1 LIFKEPLAL
10 TQTVNTN
17 IREFSP
23 MPTFNIF
30 TKLAVM
36 LALFFT
42 LTSVQADIKRTHT
55 GKPDLSGTYDTGTL
69 TPLNRPKEFGEKQ
82 FMTAEEAAKIQK
94 QMASRYDIFN
104 RKSSADRK
112 APVKGGDGNNTAGAG
127 GVGGYNAFWVD
138 PGSEIFEID
147 GKFRTS
153 ILYAPKNGQQPKMK
167 TAALMRSAVKYES
180 FRHDND
186 GTASWLARK
195 GPGPFD
201 GPESLAPSERCLISF
216 AATVPTIPS
225 LYNNYKRI
233 IQTDDHVMILQEMVH
248 DARIIRLNS
257 KHGPA
262 ENRKSLGDSI
272 GYWEGDVLVVE
283 TTNFKETSGL
293 FGADENLTVIE
304 RFSRM
309 DTGDL
314 LYDFTVTDPSVWDEE
329 WSGEYVWSAND
340 SKVYEY
346 ACHEGNYAM
355 GNILRGARLLESE
368 WQGERN

>member
-1 LIFKEPLAL
+1 MPTINLIQSTVIVLAL
-10 TQTVNTN
+10 SSN
-17 IREFSP
+17 
-23 MPTFNIF
+23 
-30 TKLAVM
+30 LAFVH
-36 LALFFT
+36 AE
-42 LTSVQADIKRTHT
+42 IKRTHT

-69 TPLNRPKEFGEKQ
+69 TPLNRPKEFGDKQ
-82 FMTAEEAAKIQK
+82 FMTTEEAEKIQQ
-94 QMASRYDIFN
+94 QMAARYDIFN
-104 RKSSADRK
+104 RESSADRK

-138 PGSEIFEID
+138 PGSDIFEID

-167 TAALMRSAVKYES
+167 AAALMRSAAIYES

-216 AATVPTIPS
+216 AATIPTIPS

-233 IQTDDHVMILQEMVH
+233 IQTDEHVMILQEMVH
-248 DARIIRLNS
+248 DARIIRIDS
-257 KHGPA
+257 EHTSAK
-262 ENRKSLGDSI
+262 NRKSLGDSI
-272 GYWEGDVLVVE
+272 AYWEGDVLVVE
-283 TTNFKETSGL
+283 TKHFKVPNGL
-293 FGADENLTVIE
+293 FGADENLTVTE

-309 DTGDL
+309 ESGDL
-314 LYDFTVTDPSVWDEE
+314 LYDFTVKDPTVWEKA
-329 WSGEYVWSAND
+329 WSGEYVWSANN

-368 WQGERN
+368 WEGERK